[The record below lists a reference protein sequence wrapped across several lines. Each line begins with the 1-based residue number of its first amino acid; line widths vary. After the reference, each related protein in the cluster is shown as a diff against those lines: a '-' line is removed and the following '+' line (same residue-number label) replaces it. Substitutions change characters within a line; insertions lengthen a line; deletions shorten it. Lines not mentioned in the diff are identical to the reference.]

1 MRRLPI
7 RIVLLATAIAGLCL
21 TFFYAGSPWIAMPFA
36 VAFAAA
42 FVAAFAGVPSRR
54 KPLPAQETE
63 VRQRFSCPVD
73 GHDVNAT
80 FAKDSSGRWLR
91 ATQCSAFVFPEQ
103 VACGQECVRLRN
115 RVAPGDAGAA
125 GVTGW

>member
-21 TFFYAGSPWIAMPFA
+21 TFFNAGSPWIAMPFA
-36 VAFAAA
+36 VAF
-42 FVAAFAGVPSRR
+42 VAAFAGVRSRR
-54 KPLPAQETE
+54 KPLPAQEVE
-63 VRQRFSCPVD
+63 IRQRFSCPVD
-73 GHDVNAT
+73 GHDVNVT

-103 VACGQECVRLRN
+103 VTCGQECVRLRN
-115 RVAPGDAGAA
+115 L
-125 GVTGW
+125 

>member
-1 MRRLPI
+1 MRRLPM

-21 TFFYAGSPWIAMPFA
+21 TFFNAGSPWIAMPFA
-36 VAFAAA
+36 VAFAAV

-54 KPLPAQETE
+54 KPLPARETE

-73 GHDVNAT
+73 AHDVNAT

-115 RVAPGDAGAA
+115 L
-125 GVTGW
+125 